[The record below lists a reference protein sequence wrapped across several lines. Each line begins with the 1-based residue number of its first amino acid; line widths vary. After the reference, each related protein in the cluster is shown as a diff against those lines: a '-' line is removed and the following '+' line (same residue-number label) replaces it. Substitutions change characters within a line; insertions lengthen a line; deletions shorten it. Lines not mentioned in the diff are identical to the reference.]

1 MEKKYPVDDRR
12 YDGLDEDQADIM
24 QMIDEYDDSGDEQT
38 NKDKP
43 VNGEKV
49 DLPY

>member
-1 MEKKYPVDDRR
+1 MSEKYLPHDDR

-24 QMIDEYDDSGDEQT
+24 QMIDSYEEEDDKPKDAEQT
-38 NKDKP
+38 
-43 VNGEKV
+43 GEKV